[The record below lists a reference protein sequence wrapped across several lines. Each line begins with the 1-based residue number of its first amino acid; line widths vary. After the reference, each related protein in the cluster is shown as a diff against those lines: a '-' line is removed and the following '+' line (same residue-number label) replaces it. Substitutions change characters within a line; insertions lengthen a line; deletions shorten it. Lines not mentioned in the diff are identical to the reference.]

1 MSVMR
6 AIAIGV
12 SLLVGGSAAASPFV
26 NINRHDATSVAGA
39 EVTYVDLDG
48 SNDTTLLRFDV
59 HGQYVD
65 PALGFGGY
73 ASVPIAYANGNN
85 DSETALGNIEV
96 GGIFIPKLQNP
107 ELRLV
112 LHGGLTLPTAPD
124 ENNLNAA
131 FVGVFAGY
139 ARVHDLYQVI
149 PQGTTV
155 RLGVSPIYSSGQLI
169 ARLDAGVD
177 VNIDSSGMDNAD
189 PAVHLNLGVG
199 FWATPEMAVMAELS
213 TLTIFDD
220 NDNDDDNVANAII
233 GGRFYA
239 GTVQP
244 YLGLIIP
251 LDDDISQFMNLG
263 VTIGLDARI

>member
-1 MSVMR
+1 MR

-12 SLLVGGSAAASPFV
+12 SLLVGGSAAATPFV
-26 NINRHDATSVAGA
+26 NINRHDVTSMAGG

-48 SNDTTLLRFDV
+48 ANDTTLLRFDL

-65 PALGFGGY
+65 PGMGVGGY
-73 ASVPIAYANGNN
+73 ASVPIAHANGDN
-85 DSETALGNIEV
+85 DSETVLGNLEV
-96 GGIFIPKLQNP
+96 GGIFVPKLSNP
-107 ELRLV
+107 ELRVV

-124 ENNLNAA
+124 ADNLGAA

-139 ARVHDLYQVI
+139 ARIHDLYQTI
-149 PQGTTV
+149 PKGTTV
-155 RLGVSPIYSSGQLI
+155 RLGVSPIYSAGQLI

-177 VNIDSSGMDNAD
+177 INLDSADQMDEAD
-189 PAVHLNLGVG
+189 PAVHFNLGVG

-220 NDNDDDNVANAII
+220 TDNDDDSVANAIV

-239 GTVQP
+239 GSVQP
-244 YLGLIIP
+244 YVGIIIP
-251 LDDDISQFMNLG
+251 LDDDVSEFMNLG
-263 VTIGLDARI
+263 LTLGLDAKI